1 MVVAGVQT
9 VVVCRV
15 GLVGLAAL
23 CGQCAALTG
32 LSLRADP
39 DVLVRLSELILL
51 VALAAVWLRGLVV
64 LSVLA
69 VALAQLNVLCAS
81 AIIRPVALVWES
93 GQAWFVILQGV
104 FVATVV

>member
-51 VALAAVWLRGLVV
+51 VALAVWLRVLAV

>member
-51 VALAAVWLRGLVV
+51 VALAAVWLRVLVV

-69 VALAQLNVLCAS
+69 VALAQLNVLRAS

-93 GQAWFVILQGV
+93 GQAWLVILQGV
-104 FVATVV
+104 VVATIV